1 MLSPQTVLAFFML
14 KDPRRDSLKKVR
26 DWMFTGEEK
35 KLFRVLEA
43 TQEKEDL
50 VKLRELSCCK
60 AGFIAD
66 MAVLASE
73 VVVSDITNEDIEI
86 FVIEAYKNLITKYTK
101 AGELGKVQKVL
112 EMLNEEPVTS
122 PAMDF
127 LDYEEEIATTAES
140 GLLGMSTGIP
150 ILDLATYG
158 LIPGQIWVCG
168 GYYGYGK
175 TYFMLNLVNAVIGQG
190 KRVLVFSLEM
200 SRNELLTRLM
210 CLTA

>member
-1 MLSPQTVLAFFML
+1 MLNSKTVLAFFML
-14 KDPRRDSLKKVR
+14 QDPKRDSLKKVK

-35 KLFRVLEA
+35 KLFRVLET

-50 VKLRELSCCK
+50 VKLRELSGCK

-66 MAVLASE
+66 MSVLASE
-73 VVVSDITNEDIEI
+73 VMVSDITNEDIEM
-86 FVIEAYKNLITKYTK
+86 FVMEAYKGLVTKYTK

-112 EMLNEEPVTS
+112 EMLNEEPAIS

-127 LDYEEEIATTAES
+127 LDYEEELATTAES

-150 ILDLATYG
+150 ILDSATYG

-168 GYYGYGK
+168 G
-175 TYFMLNLVNAVIGQG
+175 
-190 KRVLVFSLEM
+190 
-200 SRNELLTRLM
+200 
-210 CLTA
+210 